1 MKEYE
6 IKLTH
11 NPARG
16 AHVLK
21 TRALIFSND
30 QEYWFK
36 FIADT
41 SETFTGTITIVA
53 KKSGASYDL
62 TSDMRWR
69 VPDELLGYVGM
80 VTAEV
85 TAHGTN
91 GTDNLQ
97 RFSFYILPALGQNL
111 PQFIGLTPL
120 TAEAALKKAILDD
133 PTLLGTAQG
142 IKGDKGD
149 KGETGATGPAGPQGL
164 KGDKGDPGE
173 QGPQGDKGDPGTDGK
188 DGAPGQKGD
197 KGDTGDAANVD
208 LTPYPTFGQ
217 VDDAITKA
225 TSGLPDAFKQWA
237 DARFAPISASVK
249 ATDIKNAGNAYAKT
263 LAVGQTYQLVPTL
276 VPADATDVVDY
287 YFDDSQTGTNLVATV
302 DGNGLVTAVNPG
314 KSTVFMSTQAGTTYD
329 IIKKLDAYVRGFVP
343 IYGVNITVT
352 AT

>member
-1 MKEYE
+1 MKEDE

-85 TAHGTN
+85 VAHGEN

-111 PQFIGLTPL
+111 PQFIGLTPF

-133 PTLLGTAQG
+133 PTLLGSAQG
-142 IKGDKGD
+142 VKGDKGD
-149 KGETGATGPAGPQGL
+149 KGEKGDTGEQGIQRL
-164 KGDKGDPGE
+164 KGDKGDKGDTGE
-173 QGPQGDKGDPGTDGK
+173 QGLPGKQGDPGADGK
-188 DGAPGQKGD
+188 DGAPGE
-197 KGDTGDAANVD
+197 KGDTGDAASVD
-208 LTPYPTFGQ
+208 LTPYPTFS
-217 VDDAITKA
+217 DMNDAITIA
-225 TSGLPDAFKQWA
+225 TSALPDAFEDWA
-237 DARFAPISASVK
+237 NSRFAPISAGVK
-249 ATDIKNAGNAYAKT
+249 ATNIQQKNNQYSAT
-263 LAVGQTYQLVPTL
+263 IAVGGTFQMVPVLT
-276 VPADATDVVDY
+276 PSDATDKVDY
-287 YFDDSQTGTNLVATV
+287 YYDTSKNSVVATV
-302 DGNGLVTAVNPG
+302 DDSGLVTGLNPG
-314 KSTVFMSTQAGTTYD
+314 TTIIYMSTVQNSTFDRIG
-329 IIKKLDAYVRGFVP
+329 KLDGYVQGFVP
-343 IYGVNITVT
+343 IYGVHITVT